1 MAEKIWFITGTSRG
15 FGKVWAEAALERG
28 DKVAAT
34 ARNINSLN
42 ELSAK
47 YSSSILPLQL
57 DVTDRQACFD
67 AVKKAHEHF
76 GRIDVVINNAGYG
89 LFGTIEEVSEKEARE
104 QIETNL
110 FGALWIT
117 QAVIPIMREQ
127 KSGHILPVS
136 SIGGVAAFPTLG
148 LYHASK
154 WALEA
159 FSESLSK
166 ETAGFGIKVTIIEPG
181 GYATDWAGS
190 SAKHSAP
197 IDSYNEIKENLLKL
211 FSEVPPGDPAAT
223 AKAVLK
229 AVDAENPPLRLFL
242 GKYVLA
248 IASQVYAERLKTWN
262 EWKDTSAEA
271 HGN

>member
-15 FGKVWAEAALERG
+15 FGKVWAEAALKRG
-28 DKVAAT
+28 DKVAAA
-34 ARNINSLN
+34 ARNVNSLN
-42 ELSAK
+42 ELVAK
-47 YSSSILPLQL
+47 YGDSILPLQL

-67 AVKKAHEHF
+67 AVKKAHDYF

-89 LFGTIEEVSEKEARE
+89 LFGTIEEITEKEARE

-110 FGALWIT
+110 FGALWVT
-117 QAVIPIMREQ
+117 QAVIPIMRQQ

-136 SIGGVAAFPTLG
+136 SIGGVAAFPMLG

-154 WALEA
+154 WGLEA
-159 FSESLSK
+159 FSESLAG

-197 IDSYNEIKENLLKL
+197 IDVYTEVKDNLLKL
-211 FSEVPPGDPAAT
+211 FSSREPGNPAAT
-223 AKAVLK
+223 AEAVLK
-229 AVDAENPPLRLFL
+229 AVDSENPPLRLFL
-242 GKYVLA
+242 GKYVLD
-248 IASQVYAERLKTWN
+248 IASHTYSERLKTWN
-262 EWKDTSAEA
+262 EWKDVSAEA